1 METLGSSTSGV
12 LRKNSRLHQDVQT
25 VYFLN
30 YELND
35 SPESESSIPSPP
47 PFLSPTAPDLNAS
60 NPCCPSNNPPERNPI
75 SPAKKLPHD
84 PAPRISHF
92 QIPIHH
98 PDPLH
103 PQRGD
108 RRPLPAPASQVL
120 HNGLLFPL
128 GGHSTPNPSS
138 KGPSASS
145 PPGQPEGKESGRAGT
160 RKMGINGFPS
170 GPGGVGEQCDALI
183 TTTTTSTAAADGD
196 GSALRNCPSRGQDW
210 RGRLMDEYRKAKAG
224 GEPGTPLTAPSS
236 HTSMISP

>member
-1 METLGSSTSGV
+1 M
-12 LRKNSRLHQDVQT
+12 
-25 VYFLN
+25 N

-47 PFLSPTAPDLNAS
+47 LSSPRQRQTSTPAIPAARPTTPLKEI
-60 NPCCPSNNPPERNPI
+60 PSPPQKNFPTIRPPAFPI
-75 SPAKKLPHD
+75 S
-84 PAPRISHF
+84 RF
-92 QIPIHH
+92 QSIVRTHSA
-98 PDPLH
+98 
-103 PQRGD
+103 RRGGD

-128 GGHSTPNPSS
+128 GGHSTPKPSS

-145 PPGQPEGKESGRAGT
+145 PPGQPEGKESAWAGT

-183 TTTTTSTAAADGD
+183 TTTTTTTSTAAADGD

-210 RGRLMDEYRKAKAG
+210 RGRLMDGYRKAKAG